1 MTTRALMIDDKETLC
16 ELVRGKED
24 CKGCCIDI
32 GPMPC
37 PRDDSSRLL
46 CRGDFIWSPV
56 ATPPTAEASIP
67 QMQVGAMLM
76 ETRRE
81 DKARIAEL
89 ESDLAEARKRE
100 QELREMLAEC
110 HAYFVIRNLGSK
122 ADALQDQIAKV
133 VNKQEGRGT
142 L

>member
-1 MTTRALMIDDKETLC
+1 MNCEICHTENVQLTTRMVCDDC
-16 ELVRGKED
+16 AG
-24 CKGCCIDI
+24 
-32 GPMPC
+32 
-37 PRDDSSRLL
+37 
-46 CRGDFIWSPV
+46 
-56 ATPPTAEASIP
+56 SIP
-67 QMQVGAMLM
+67 QMQVDAMLM

-100 QELREMLAEC
+100 QELSEMLAEC